1 MSSEI
6 IRLPRPTKIEL
17 IRLRRRLSIARR
29 LHRILRD
36 RLTFLLQEFYVVL
49 KKAYDTRS
57 KLNRLLSETYYY
69 YYIAVSIHGLEHL
82 NITSST
88 TAKGI
93 YIITGTRN
101 VMGVPAPM
109 IELTTIPMNSA
120 ILPIEVSIIQ
130 NKRKEILE
138 TLIRLAEYEKELI
151 NLGREI
157 SRIRRIVTML
167 EKVLIPRILKTIM
180 YLTMKF
186 DEMEREEKV
195 RSLKIKVLLAQRTV

>member
-6 IRLPRPTKIEL
+6 LRLPRPTKIEL
-17 IRLRRRLSIARR
+17 IRLRRRLTIARR

-57 KLNRLLSETYYY
+57 KLNKLLNEIYYY
-69 YYIAVSIHGLEHL
+69 YYIALSLHGLEYL
-82 NITSST
+82 DVTSLA

-93 YIITGTRN
+93 SIIAGVRN

-109 IELTTIPMNSA
+109 IELAMVPESSS
-120 ILPIEVSIIQ
+120 ILPIEVSTIQ
-130 NKRKEILE
+130 NKRREVLE
-138 TLIRLAEYEKELI
+138 TITRLAEYEKELL
-151 NLGREI
+151 NLGKEI
-157 SRIRRIVTML
+157 ARVRRIVTML

-195 RSLKIKVLLAQRTV
+195 RSLKIKTLLLQKS

>member
-69 YYIAVSIHGLEHL
+69 YYTAVSIHGLEHL

-88 TAKGI
+88 TAKGV

>member
-6 IRLPRPTKIEL
+6 LRLPRPTKIEL
-17 IRLRRRLSIARR
+17 IRLRRRLTIARR

-57 KLNRLLSETYYY
+57 KLNKLLNEIYYY
-69 YYIAVSIHGLEHL
+69 YYIALSLHGLEYL
-82 NITSST
+82 DVTSLA

-93 YIITGTRN
+93 SIIAGVRN

-109 IELTTIPMNSA
+109 IELAMVPESSS

-130 NKRKEILE
+130 NK
-138 TLIRLAEYEKELI
+138 
-151 NLGREI
+151 
-157 SRIRRIVTML
+157 
-167 EKVLIPRILKTIM
+167 
-180 YLTMKF
+180 
-186 DEMEREEKV
+186 
-195 RSLKIKVLLAQRTV
+195 

>member
-17 IRLRRRLSIARR
+17 IRLRRRLVIARR

-49 KKAYDTRS
+49 RKAYNTRS
-57 KLNRLLSETYYY
+57 KLNKLLQEVYYY
-69 YYIAVSIHGLEHL
+69 YYIALSLHGLEHL
-82 NITSST
+82 DVTSLS
-88 TAKGI
+88 TAKGVN
-93 YIITGTRN
+93 IITGVRN

-109 IELTTIPMNSA
+109 IELATIPESSP
-120 ILPIEVSIIQ
+120 ILPIEVSVIQ
-130 NKRKEILE
+130 TKRREILE
-138 TLIRLAEYEKELI
+138 TIIRLAEYEKELL

-157 SRIRRIVTML
+157 ARIRRIVTML
-167 EKVLIPRILKTIM
+167 EKVLIPRILRTIM

-195 RSLKIKVLLAQRTV
+195 RSLKIKSLLLQKS

>member
-49 KKAYDTRS
+49 KKTYDTRS
-57 KLNRLLSETYYY
+57 RLNKLLAEVYYY
-69 YYIAVSIHGLEHL
+69 YYTAVSIHGLEHL

-93 YIITGTRN
+93 YIIAGTRN

-109 IELTTIPMNSA
+109 IELTTIPDNSA

-195 RSLKIKVLLAQRTV
+195 RSLKIKVLLAQRTM

>member
-49 KKAYDTRS
+49 RKAYDTRS
-57 KLNRLLSETYYY
+57 KLNNLLYEIYHYYY
-69 YYIAVSIHGLEHL
+69 LAVSIYGLDHL
-82 NITSST
+82 DITSSA
-88 TAKGI
+88 TAKGVD
-93 YIITGTRN
+93 IIAGVRN

-109 IELTTIPMNSA
+109 TELATVPESSA
-120 ILPIEVSIIQ
+120 ILPIEVSMIQ
-130 NKRKEILE
+130 NRRREILE
-138 TLIRLAEYEKELI
+138 TIVRLAEYEKELL

-157 SRIRRIVTML
+157 ARIRRIVTML
-167 EKVLIPRILKTIM
+167 EKVLIPRILRTIM

-195 RSLKIKVLLAQRTV
+195 RSLKIKTLLTQRA

>member
-6 IRLPRPTKIEL
+6 LRLPRPTKIEL

-49 KKAYDTRS
+49 RKAYDTRS
-57 KLNRLLSETYYY
+57 RLNNLLYEIYHYYY
-69 YYIAVSIHGLEHL
+69 LATSIHGLDHL
-82 NITSST
+82 DITSSV
-88 TAKGI
+88 TAKGVDVI
-93 YIITGTRN
+93 AGVRN

-109 IELTTIPMNSA
+109 IELVTVPESSA
-120 ILPIEVSIIQ
+120 ILPIEVSMIQ
-130 NKRKEILE
+130 NRRKEVLE
-138 TLIRLAEYEKELI
+138 TIVRLAEYEKELL

-157 SRIRRIVTML
+157 ARIRRIVTML

-195 RSLKIKVLLAQRTV
+195 RSLKIKTLLTQRA

>member
-6 IRLPRPTKIEL
+6 LRLPRPTKIEL
-17 IRLRRRLSIARR
+17 IRLRRRLTIARR

-57 KLNRLLSETYYY
+57 KLNKLLNEMYYY
-69 YYIAVSIHGLEHL
+69 YYVALSLHGLEHL
-82 NITSST
+82 DATSLT

-93 YIITGTRN
+93 TIIAGVRN

-109 IELTTIPMNSA
+109 IELATVPESSS

-130 NKRKEILE
+130 NKRREVLE
-138 TLIRLAEYEKELI
+138 TIVRLAEYEKELL
-151 NLGREI
+151 NLGKEMA
-157 SRIRRIVTML
+157 RIRRIVTML

-195 RSLKIKVLLAQRTV
+195 RSLKIKTLLLQRS